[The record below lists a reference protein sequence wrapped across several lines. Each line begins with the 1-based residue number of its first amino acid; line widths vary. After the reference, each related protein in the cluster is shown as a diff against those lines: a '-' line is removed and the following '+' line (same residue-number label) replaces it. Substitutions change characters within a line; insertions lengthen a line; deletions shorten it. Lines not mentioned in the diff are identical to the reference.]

1 MHSISTHINF
11 AIIILH
17 SYNNNP
23 CMIINI
29 IIESLCIVR
38 EVGAYCPVVKHSNW
52 AESPATTVA
61 EVGGATICVGID
73 NG

>member
-1 MHSISTHINF
+1 
-11 AIIILH
+11 
-17 SYNNNP
+17 
-23 CMIINI
+23 MIINI

-38 EVGAYCPVVKHSNW
+38 EGGAYCPVVKHSNW
-52 AESPATTVA
+52 AKSPATTVA